1 MIAPIAPS
9 SSRHARSVAP
19 TGAHVPGASAPS
31 VLLFTDADVFAG
43 TERHIL
49 DLADGL
55 RSQAVRVQVA
65 CPKPSPLAAKVE
77 ALGINVIAIPKR
89 GLIDRSAARQLR
101 QLLRDGA
108 IDLIHSHN
116 GRTSLIAAMAVRSA
130 KKGHCIATQH
140 FLEPNHVTQKGIK
153 GVMYRMAHHWVAAR
167 TAHFIAISQAAC
179 DGMLTRREAPGS
191 KITVVPNGIPDP
203 DLSLLRPVD
212 QVRAELGIADGQP
225 LVVCAARLEKEKDIA
240 TLIAAMKVVHQGRP
254 DCVCVVAGEGSLQ
267 AELDRTIA
275 SEKLS
280 NVVKLL
286 GFRSDVMSLIAAG
299 DLFVL
304 PSPAEPFGL
313 VILEAMALGRAVVA
327 TKAGGPLE
335 IVKDG
340 ETGVLTTPSDPASM
354 ASAIVSLIADD
365 HRRHALGAAGRQ
377 RFEACFTVNR
387 MARAIAHIYQRT
399 LRD

>member
-9 SSRHARSVAP
+9 SLRHGGSAAP
-19 TGAHVPGASAPS
+19 SGSQSPSTFAPS

-65 CPKPSPLAAKVE
+65 CPKPSPLATQVE
-77 ALGINVIAIPKR
+77 ALGIHVIPIPKR
-89 GLIDRSAARQLR
+89 GLIDRAAVGQLR
-101 QLLRDGA
+101 QLLRDGT

-130 KKGHCIATQH
+130 KKGACVATQH
-140 FLEPNHVTQKGIK
+140 FLEPNHATQKGIK
-153 GVMYRMAHHWVAAR
+153 GALFRIAHHWVGAR

-179 DGMLTRREAPGS
+179 DGMLSRREAPGS
-191 KITVVPNGIPDP
+191 KITVVPNGIADP

-212 QVRAELGIADGQP
+212 QVRGELGVAEGQP

-240 TLIAAMKVVHQGRP
+240 TLIAAMKLVHRERP
-254 DCVCVVAGEGSLQ
+254 ECVCVVAGEGSLQ
-267 AELDRTIA
+267 ADLQRTIA
-275 SEKLS
+275 SENLS

-286 GFRSDVMSLIAAG
+286 GFRSDVLSLIAAG

-304 PSPAEPFGL
+304 PSLAEPFGL

-335 IVKDG
+335 IVRDG
-340 ETGVLTTPSDPASM
+340 ETGLLTPPSDPAAM
-354 ASAIVSLIADD
+354 AAAIVSLIADD
-365 HRRHALGAAGRQ
+365 PQRHAMGAAGRQ

-387 MARAIAHIYQRT
+387 MARAIAHIYHRT
-399 LRD
+399 LRR